1 MRVGLH
7 RILGNAMRAAGIEP
21 QNVELSES
29 GDGVLMLLDPRISK
43 ARLLHPLVPRL
54 GSGLARYNRTA
65 PGSERLR
72 LRMVVH
78 AGELLQDAHGRT
90 GEDLVLA
97 FRLLDS
103 DVARVYLAQTTAD
116 LVLVVSD
123 AIYQGVVKHGYGAID
138 PARFQSVWISAKET
152 STRAWLHI
160 PSSDGQGTAATSAVQ
175 VATNLPPTL
184 LLRSRLPALLALD
197 PPAESAR
204 DLTPLASR
212 QSPGTWQVPARTY
225 VENYQPGG
233 SWFQFSPEAS
243 SIFGYA
249 NGEGF
254 VPNFW
259 KTVLYPADR
268 DRVLAADEWSDQTL
282 EPFRMTYRTTTRDGQ
297 TVWVRDECVVVYDEN
312 GAPRCWLGTMFPL
325 TDQAI
330 VELDA
335 TRRLEFFDELRS
347 TFLAGLSG
355 ELRPSLA
362 NILKICQTLERAKDS
377 LSEDAAHELNRGIS
391 HSVRRLD
398 RYLSDA
404 IDLQRLGWGAVALDR
419 RPFDISALVERVAV
433 RWRMEGKWPQVLAP
447 SATVW
452 LDADKVERILDELLA
467 NVSNHTPP
475 GTPVWV
481 RVRGNG
487 TGILLVV
494 EVAGPGF
501 PMEDQ
506 NSLLKRLLSGENAL
520 SPSPGLAIGLSLVLR
535 LIELP
540 GGATWVEHRPGGG
553 TSISVL
559 LPGPPLT
566 SSEALT

>member
-1 MRVGLH
+1 MRGCTAS
-7 RILGNAMRAAGIEP
+7 LGNAMRAAGIEP
-21 QNVELSES
+21 QNVEQSES
-29 GDGVLMLLDPRISK
+29 GDGVLVLLDPQISK
-43 ARLLHPLVPRL
+43 VRLLHPLVPRL

-72 LRMVVH
+72 LRVVVH

-103 DVARVYLAQTTAD
+103 DAARVYLAQTAAD

-160 PSSDGQGTAATSAVQ
+160 PGTDGRKTAASSAVQ
-175 VATNLPPTL
+175 VATRLPPTL
-184 LLRSRLPALLALD
+184 ALRSRLPALLALD
-197 PPAESAR
+197 PPAESVH
-204 DLTPLASR
+204 DLTPLASN
-212 QSPGTWQVPARTY
+212 QFPGTWQIPARTY

-233 SWFQFSPEAS
+233 SWFQFSPEGS

-249 NGEGF
+249 SGEGF
-254 VPNFW
+254 APNFW

-282 EPFRMTYRTTTRDGQ
+282 EPFRMTYRVTTRDGQ
-297 TVWVRDECVVVYDEN
+297 TVWVRDECVVVYDET
-312 GAPRCWLGTMFPL
+312 GTPRCWLGTMFPL
-325 TDQAI
+325 TDQTI

-335 TRRLEFFDELRS
+335 TRRLEFFDELRT
-347 TFLAGLSG
+347 TFLSGLSS
-355 ELRPSLA
+355 ELRPPLA
-362 NILKICQTLERAKDS
+362 NILKICQTLEQAKS
-377 LSEDAAHELNRGIS
+377 RLSEDAAHELTRGIS
-391 HSVRRLD
+391 HNIRRLD
-398 RYLSDA
+398 RYLTDA

-419 RPFDISALVERVAV
+419 RPFDISALVERVAA
-433 RWRMEGKWPQVLAP
+433 RWRMDGKWPQV
-447 SATVW
+447 SASSAAVW

-501 PMEDQ
+501 PMEHQ
-506 NSLLKRLLSGENAL
+506 NSLLKRFPSGEHAL
-520 SPSPGLAIGLSLVLR
+520 SPSPGLAIGLALVLR
-535 LIELP
+535 LIELH
-540 GGATWVEHRPGGG
+540 GGVTWVEDRPGGG

-566 SSEALT
+566 SSEASA